1 MFKNRRLAT
10 FLFLIHHTE
19 LGAWI
24 PDHLWLR
31 VRSRAC
37 LREPGEEA
45 FCMNSWER
53 GMRMDMTIVRARMS
67 ADGRQAIVFSYIPI
81 QNRYFLLTALLP

>member
-24 PDHLWLR
+24 PDHLWLC

-37 LREPGEEA
+37 LREPGEETV
-45 FCMNSWER
+45 
-53 GMRMDMTIVRARMS
+53 GMDNRAGKTNGNFDCLDENVCRWQ
-67 ADGRQAIVFSYIPI
+67 GAIVFSYSPI
-81 QNRYFLLTALLP
+81 QNQYFLRAALLP